1 MVLDANNKKNDADTM
16 EWPTVEYPR
25 PDNCV
30 LVKLEPNTAGVKLIV
45 KWNISEDV
53 TTYKK
58 LLAKDYDVTFY
69 TSEGDGVNNNNFIG
83 KEISLFYS
91 KTDESQNYILFN
103 EE

>member
-1 MVLDANNKKNDADTM
+1 MVLAANNKKNDADTM

-45 KWNISEDV
+45 KWNSPEDV

-58 LLAKDYDVTFY
+58 LLAKDYDVTSILLRARVV
-69 TSEGDGVNNNNFIG
+69 TVNPLNVSELSSNRLAPVPVFAHIA
-83 KEISLFYS
+83 L
-91 KTDESQNYILFN
+91 
-103 EE
+103 